1 MWMFK
6 IFLTLNDG
14 IVNMFRSAL
23 PVNTYGNNAIG
34 KAMAKR
40 VLPDVVFWTMVALSL
55 FAATILYSNGYT
67 VHAASAESWEGNVS
81 YLAKAMKATV
91 SLVRMFSALL
101 AVIMGAWVAIK
112 WKHAGQQ
119 AQGELINYLVMLFF
133 LFGATL
139 FIDAVI
145 AVTVGKFSFIS
156 SGSIGTNE
164 SPNMQ
169 WS

>member
-1 MWMFK
+1 
-6 IFLTLNDG
+6 
-14 IVNMFRSAL
+14 MFRRPTTSAKDL
-23 PVNTYGNNAIG
+23 LNKITAPDTLLYLWAWLGLLFLVVLGDTEVS
-34 KAMAKR
+34 AK
-40 VLPDVVFWTMVALSL
+40 VSVWSADVGHLSR
-55 FAATILYSNGYT
+55 
-67 VHAASAESWEGNVS
+67 
-81 YLAKAMKATV
+81 AMKATV

-145 AVTVGKFSFIS
+145 AVTVGKFSFVS
-156 SGSIGTNE
+156 SGNIAKEYVGNE
-164 SPNMQ
+164 NPRWMYNSYSGN
-169 WS
+169 

>member
-1 MWMFK
+1 MWILK
-6 IFLTLNDG
+6 VFLTLNHELSN
-14 IVNMFRSAL
+14 IFNSVVPSN
-23 PVNTYGNNAIG
+23 NYGSRAIG
-34 KAMAKR
+34 KIMAKQI
-40 VLPDVVFWTMVALSL
+40 LPDAVFWGMAALSL
-55 FAATILYSNGYT
+55 FTAALLCSNGYT
-67 VHAASAESWEGNVS
+67 VMAGEWEGNVT
-81 YLAKAMKATV
+81 YLTKAMKATV

-156 SGSIGTNE
+156 SGNVGTNE
-164 SPNMQ
+164 PTHMQ
-169 WS
+169 WAG

>member
-1 MWMFK
+1 MFQV
-6 IFLTLNDG
+6 FLTLSGGFSN
-14 IVNMFRSAL
+14 IFRPIIHS
-23 PVNTYGNNAIG
+23 NSYGSNAIG
-34 KAMAKR
+34 KLMVKR
-40 VLPDVVFWTMVALSL
+40 VLPDAVFWGMIALSL
-55 FAATILYSNGYT
+55 FMMALLCSNGYT
-67 VHAASAESWEGNVS
+67 VMAAEWEGSVT
-81 YLAKAMKATV
+81 YLTKAMKATV

-156 SGSIGTNE
+156 SGNVGTNE
-164 SPNMQ
+164 PTHMQ
-169 WS
+169 WAG

>member
-1 MWMFK
+1 MMHTNKSVGALEQPLPSHVFWMMTALALF
-6 IFLTLNDG
+6 F
-14 IVNMFRSAL
+14 SAL
-23 PVNTYGNNAIG
+23 FVG
-34 KAMAKR
+34 
-40 VLPDVVFWTMVALSL
+40 
-55 FAATILYSNGYT
+55 NGYE
-67 VHAASAESWEGNVS
+67 VAAASVWEGNVS

-169 WS
+169 WR

>member
-1 MWMFK
+1 MTSKHKTDLFNAK
-6 IFLTLNDG
+6 TIFRPDTLLFIWAWIG
-14 IVNMFRSAL
+14 LLCLALFPTEVN
-23 PVNTYGNNAIG
+23 
-34 KAMAKR
+34 
-40 VLPDVVFWTMVALSL
+40 
-55 FAATILYSNGYT
+55 AATAT
-67 VHAASAESWEGNVS
+67 VWSGNVG

-145 AVTVGKFSFIS
+145 AVTVGKFSFVS
-156 SGSIGTNE
+156 SGNIAKEYVGNE
-164 SPNMQ
+164 NPRWMFNNYSGN
-169 WS
+169 

>member
-1 MWMFK
+1 MDK
-6 IFLTLNDG
+6 DIKYSPALNEC
-14 IVNMFRSAL
+14 
-23 PVNTYGNNAIG
+23 PVPD
-34 KAMAKR
+34 R
-40 VLPDVVFWTMVALSL
+40 VLYYGIGLALIFCLL
-55 FAATILYSNGYT
+55 FSDFQVSATIT
-67 VHAASAESWEGNVS
+67 AWEGNVT
-81 YLAKAMKATV
+81 YLTKAMKATV

-156 SGSIGTNE
+156 SGNVGANE
-164 SPNMQ
+164 PPWITKSL
-169 WS
+169 

>member
-1 MWMFK
+1 MFK
-6 IFLTLNDG
+6 QRTTPTKTLSNKIMAPDTLLYCWAWLGLLFLAVLGD
-14 IVNMFRSAL
+14 IEVSA
-23 PVNTYGNNAIG
+23 
-34 KAMAKR
+34 KASVWSA
-40 VLPDVVFWTMVALSL
+40 DVGHLSR
-55 FAATILYSNGYT
+55 
-67 VHAASAESWEGNVS
+67 
-81 YLAKAMKATV
+81 AMKATV

-145 AVTVGKFSFIS
+145 AVTVGKFAFVS
-156 SGSIGTNE
+156 SGNIGSAIGNE
-164 SPNMQ
+164 KLEWNYYETRPSPAP
-169 WS
+169 